1 MQNGNGNQDFIN
13 LDMLTST
20 QIDTE
25 TITDVS
31 INGVPDSILN
41 EIVNDNPEFEDLINI
56 NDVSVNN
63 LNSEKD
69 TNKNKKRKKK
79 QAEIDQELVMKFVNE
94 PTHENFNKLWERFY
108 YGVKSYAYK
117 FMRTVEMADEI
128 ACITF
133 TRGWEYRHMYNPE
146 KSNFSTWLYTIC
158 RNLCL
163 AELYKIK
170 KDNYFPQDISDIY
183 DSEKLS
189 NNIIT
194 TSNNNQYTVNNGVVE
209 TSTPDD
215 IIKEI
220 YNTSVMEINNL
231 GGNYTTVLRMKLIDD
246 KKIREISD
254 ELDMNESTVKNYLY
268 KGKEMLNNIMKKKH
282 KSLYEMYVDCTA
294 SIDQEA
300 I

>member
-1 MQNGNGNQDFIN
+1 MQSSNGNQDFIN
-13 LDMLTST
+13 LDMLVTT
-20 QIDTE
+20 QLDSE
-25 TITDVS
+25 TIADVS
-31 INGVPDSILN
+31 INGVPDSIIDEL
-41 EIVNDNPEFEDLINI
+41 VNDNPEFEDLINI
-56 NDVSVNN
+56 DDVSVNN
-63 LNSEKD
+63 SNTAID
-69 TNKNKKRKKK
+69 TKKKRKKRP
-79 QAEIDQELVMKFVNE
+79 QSEIDQELVMIFVNN

-117 FMRTVEMADEI
+117 FMRNTEMADEI

-194 TSNNNQYTVNNGVVE
+194 TSNNNQYTVTNGQIEV
-209 TSTPDD
+209 STPDD
-215 IIKEI
+215 ITQQI

-231 GGNYTTVLRMKLIDD
+231 GGNYTKVLRMKLIDD
-246 KKIREISD
+246 KKIREIAA
-254 ELDMNESTVKNYLY
+254 ELDMNESNVKNYLY

-294 SIDQEA
+294 SLDSEA

>member
-1 MQNGNGNQDFIN
+1 MQSSNGNQDFIN
-13 LDMLTST
+13 LDMLIST
-20 QIDTE
+20 ELDSE

-31 INGVPDSILN
+31 INGVPDSIIDEL
-41 EIVNDNPEFEDLINI
+41 VTDNPEFEDLINI
-56 NDVSVNN
+56 DDTSVNN
-63 LNSEKD
+63 SNITID
-69 TNKNKKRKKK
+69 TKKKRKKRA
-79 QAEIDQELVMKFVNE
+79 QSEIDQELVMIFVNN

-117 FMRTVEMADEI
+117 FMRNTEMADEI

-194 TSNNNQYTVNNGVVE
+194 TSNNNQYTVSHGQVE
-209 TSTPDD
+209 VSTPDD
-215 IIKEI
+215 ITQQI

-231 GGNYTTVLRMKLIDD
+231 GGNYTKVLRMKLIDD
-246 KKIREISD
+246 KKIREIAA
-254 ELDMNESTVKNYLY
+254 ELDMNESNVKNYLY

-282 KSLYEMYVDCTA
+282 KSLYEMYVDCAA
-294 SIDQEA
+294 SIESEA